1 MADCKPTERHEEIQ
15 FRQLLEEA
23 VTKPGTLMRAYSLFW
38 NYSLGNQI
46 LALMQA
52 NRRGIQLGPIAS
64 FNRWKELGRHVKRG
78 EKAIELCMPVICKRT
93 VTEQGEDGNEAETEI
108 TFKRFVFRR
117 NWFMLAQ
124 TDGQPYQMPAIP
136 AWDRA
141 RALQTLNVEEN
152 PFEMMNGNCQGYAKG
167 RQIAINPVAQM
178 PAKTTFHELAHIELG
193 HTSEAVQDSQMLP
206 RCLKEVEA
214 ESVALLC
221 LESLG
226 MEGAEYCRGYIQS
239 WLSGATIP
247 ERSAQQIF
255 TAADKILKAGIE
267 RKAVESS
274 AE

>member
-15 FRQLLEEA
+15 FRQFLEEA
-23 VTKPGTLMRAYSLFW
+23 VTKPGTLMKAYSLFW

-46 LALMQA
+46 LALIQA
-52 NRRGIQLGPIAS
+52 DRRGIQLGPIAS

-78 EKAIELCMPVICKRT
+78 EKAIELCMPVTCKRT
-93 VTEQGEDGNEAETEI
+93 VKEETSEGNEGETEI

-117 NWFMLAQ
+117 NWFMLSQ
-124 TDGQPYQMPAIP
+124 TDGAEYTMPAIP

-141 RALQTLNVEEN
+141 RALASLTVEEI
-152 PFEMMNGNCQGYAKG
+152 PFEMMNGNCEGYAKG

-193 HTSEAVQDSQMLP
+193 HTSEAVHDSETLP
-206 RCLKEVEA
+206 RNLKEVEA

-226 MEGAEYCRGYIQS
+226 MDGAEYCRGYIQN
-239 WLSGATIP
+239 WLAGATIP
-247 ERSAQQIF
+247 ERSAQRIF
-255 TAADKILKAGIE
+255 AAADKILRAGIE
-267 RKAVESS
+267 RPVQGG